1 MFTCLDR
8 YITRKLLSGWLLVW
22 VIMSSIFGLLAF
34 VDESE
39 RVTTLYTVADALQF
53 ILYTLPQRSMDL
65 APVIILMGSILALAG
80 LNKHSEIIAI
90 RAAGVSLLRFFGTVA
105 VPALLLV
112 GFLYAA
118 SEYLAAPLYHQAE
131 IQKTLIRSG
140 QPNLLTGKGLWSN
153 SERRFFNVRTLKNSQ
168 IPRDIYL
175 YEFADDGRLLNFIY
189 ADHAQLTGNRRR
201 WDLLGVVQKTLNKG
215 VLETRD
221 RDHLEMGPF
230 WSRNE
235 LPALPLSSS
244 GMTPSDLYE
253 YASYLKT
260 TNQLSAR
267 IEQLFWQR
275 IALPLT
281 TGAMVFL
288 AIPIGAS
295 IGGAR
300 SNTFGR
306 NLAMGAA
313 VGIIFYLFSQL
324 VQTGAAMIHL
334 PASMAAFAPVLLVLA
349 VAFGLV
355 SRMR

>member
-1 MFTCLDR
+1 MFTTLDR
-8 YITRKLLSGWLLVW
+8 YVSRKLVAGWLLVW
-22 VIMSSIFGLLAF
+22 VVMSSIFGLLAF
-34 VDESE
+34 VDEIE
-39 RVTTLYTVADALQF
+39 RVTARYTVLDALQF

-90 RAAGVSLLRFFGTVA
+90 RAAGTSLLRFFAAVA
-105 VPALLLV
+105 VPAGLLV
-112 GFLYAA
+112 ILLYAA
-118 SEYLAAPLYHQAE
+118 SEYVAAPLYQQAE
-131 IQKTLIRSG
+131 IQKTLTRSG

-153 SERRFFNVRTLKNSQ
+153 NERRFFNVRALKGSQ

-175 YEFADDGRLLNFIY
+175 YEFSADGRLLNFVY
-189 ADHAQLTGNRRR
+189 ADHAQLTNNRRR
-201 WDLLGVVQKTLNKG
+201 WDLLDVSEKTLQNG
-215 VLETRD
+215 TLTTR
-221 RDHLEMGPF
+221 RKDHLETGPF

-235 LPALPLSSS
+235 LPALPLSSA
-244 GMTPSDLYE
+244 GMPPSDLYE
-253 YASYLKT
+253 YSRYLQS

-295 IGGAR
+295 VGSVR

-324 VQTGAAMIHL
+324 VQTGAAMIQV
-334 PASMAAFAPVLLVLA
+334 PPYVAAFAPVVLVLA
-349 VAFGLV
+349 VAFALV

>member
-1 MFTCLDR
+1 MFTVMDR
-8 YITRKLLSGWLLVW
+8 YVGRKLVVAWLLVW

-34 VDESE
+34 VDEIE
-39 RVTTLYTVADALQF
+39 RVTARYTVLDALQF

-65 APVIILMGSILALAG
+65 APVIVLMGSILALAG
-80 LNKHSEIIAI
+80 LNKHSEIIAV
-90 RAAGVSLLRFFGTVA
+90 RAAGVSLLRLFGAVA
-105 VPALLLV
+105 VPAGLLV
-112 GFLYAA
+112 VLLYTV
-118 SEYLAAPLYHQAE
+118 SEYVAAPLYQQAE
-131 IQKTLIRSG
+131 IQKTLTRSG

-153 SERRFFNVRTLKNSQ
+153 NERRFFNVRALKGSE
-168 IPRDIYL
+168 IPRSIYL
-175 YEFADDGRLLNFIY
+175 YEFAPDGRLLNFIY
-189 ADHAQLTGNRRR
+189 ADHAQLTRNRRR
-201 WDLLGVVQKTLNKG
+201 WDLIQVSQKTLHNG
-215 VLETRD
+215 TLETSRKK
-221 RDHLEMGPF
+221 HLEMGPF

-235 LPALPLSSS
+235 LPALPLSAA

-253 YASYLKT
+253 YAGYLKT
-260 TNQLSAR
+260 TNQLSTR

-295 IGGAR
+295 VGSVR
-300 SNTFGR
+300 SNAFGR

-324 VQTGAAMIHL
+324 VQTGAAIIHI
-334 PASMAAFAPVLLVLA
+334 PPSVAAFAPVILVLSVA
-349 VAFGLV
+349 VGLV